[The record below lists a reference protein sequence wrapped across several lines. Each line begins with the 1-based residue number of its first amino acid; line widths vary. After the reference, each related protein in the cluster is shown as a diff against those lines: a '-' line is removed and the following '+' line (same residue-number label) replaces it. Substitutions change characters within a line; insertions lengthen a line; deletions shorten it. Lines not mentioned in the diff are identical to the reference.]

1 MKKLKPI
8 LCDIL
13 NGAAGG
19 AFIAAGSMAAIDYME
34 RGPSKALLLAVLG
47 IVLSIVFE
55 YALKSRAAVCAVS
68 LGLFLLGFFSN
79 SEIIKCLA
87 SGFVIYA
94 GCALALPEKNVFTDA
109 VTAASASVGF
119 MAVLIAML

>member
-1 MKKLKPI
+1 MKKLNSI

-47 IVLSIVFE
+47 IVLCIVFE
-55 YALKSRAAVCAVS
+55 YALKSRAAVCAVEAEM
-68 LGLFLLGFFSN
+68 LPRRRRLLA
-79 SEIIKCLA
+79 CLA
-87 SGFVIYA
+87 QGGLGV
-94 GCALALPEKNVFTDA
+94 
-109 VTAASASVGF
+109 
-119 MAVLIAML
+119 